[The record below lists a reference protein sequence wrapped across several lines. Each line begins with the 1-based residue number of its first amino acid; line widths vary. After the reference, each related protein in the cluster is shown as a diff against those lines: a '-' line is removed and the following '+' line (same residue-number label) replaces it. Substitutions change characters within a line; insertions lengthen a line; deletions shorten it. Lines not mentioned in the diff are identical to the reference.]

1 MEKKKFN
8 DGRKKMAKMPIT
20 AKLIY
25 NPSSAAPGFITKN
38 VLSLPGVPSILNS
51 MIENCKKYLV
61 KGLKVHSKT
70 INLFT
75 VESNISKQ
83 LEIIQK
89 KYKKFVDI
97 GSYPF
102 FRLGKI
108 GVSVVSRST
117 SKIKLNSVKK
127 DLIKVIK
134 VKKN

>member
-1 MEKKKFN
+1 
-8 DGRKKMAKMPIT
+8 MAKMPIT

-61 KGLKVHSKT
+61 QGLKVHSTT
-70 INLFT
+70 INLYT

-83 LEIIQK
+83 LLNIQK
-89 KYKKFVDI
+89 KYNKFVDI

-117 SKIKLNSVKK
+117 SKSKLKLVNKDLMKAIKLKR
-127 DLIKVIK
+127 IKILK
-134 VKKN
+134 I

>member
-1 MEKKKFN
+1 
-8 DGRKKMAKMPIT
+8 MAKMPIKS
-20 AKLIY
+20 KLIY

-51 MIENCKKYLV
+51 MIENCKRYLK
-61 KGLKVHSKT
+61 KGSKVHSKT

-83 LEIIQK
+83 LGLIQK
-89 KYKKFVDI
+89 KYKELVDI

-108 GVSVVSRST
+108 GVSVVLRST
-117 SKIKLNSVKK
+117 SKIKLSKVNKEIISAVRAKK
-127 DLIKVIK
+127 IKIL
-134 VKKN
+134 NI